1 MGLVE
6 LWMGWMG
13 LSVLL
18 LRGVAGWDVGLLGW
32 CWWMVDD
39 EVDVRIGMHH

>member
-1 MGLVE
+1 MGRVMGLVE

-18 LRGVAGWDVGLLGW
+18 LRGFGGRGMGIAWLVV
-32 CWWMVDD
+32 VD
-39 EVDVRIGMHH
+39 G